1 MKWTIRPCLL
11 LLALLAACREDDGAL
26 SPGGGR
32 VFVDSDPAG
41 ANILVDNRRTG
52 RHTPDTLRGVAGRHD
67 ISAQLDTFRALYGF
81 TARVFVP
88 EADSV
93 PTIAGP
99 LVNRCSDVLCFG
111 NQVQHFA
118 ANRVRFANNP
128 VGTFFL
134 DRGAGGNG
142 IIWPIGPNNSYASG
156 SMVAFAG
163 ILNGRDTVALGIYD
177 NAYLAGRPA
186 PTLDRENDEVHITQT
201 TWIVPPANAIA
212 RPTVRGIQVTE
223 EIFAT
228 PTAEDI
234 VMVRLVFRNITNE
247 AFYRS
252 LDPTGPPA
260 GLTYEQAFVGFML
273 DPDIG
278 VAGDDAFSYEP
289 ILNLAFAYDSNFD
302 ENGYGGGYN
311 RKPGLIGL
319 RMVEAPAFTRTVLN
333 GWTTQGN
340 SADWFAGQVTEP
352 TGWYNLSGIRPFQP
366 DHPDFR
372 IGHLTDEPGDVR
384 LSVSA
389 GPLRLAPG
397 DTVAVTIAVMLAEPV
412 PGAFTTG
419 TRVAPG
425 EPTDRTRVLYSI
437 AGGLLERAGS
447 AGAAAAAMRAATDRG
462 PDALRRGAR

>member
-1 MKWTIRPCLL
+1 MKGTTRFGLILL
-11 LLALLAACREDDGAL
+11 SVLSACREGDGTL

-32 VFVDSDPAG
+32 VYVDSDPPG

-52 RHTPDTLRGVAGRHD
+52 RQTPDTLRNVAGRHD

-88 EADSV
+88 ESDSV

-99 LVNRCSDVLCFG
+99 LVNRCSDVLCYG

-118 ANRVRFANNP
+118 ANRIRFASNP

-142 IIWPIGPNNSYASG
+142 IVWPVGPNNSYASG
-156 SMVAFAG
+156 SMIAFAG

-186 PTLDRENDEVHITQT
+186 PLLDEENDEVHITQT
-201 TWIVPPANAIA
+201 TWIVPPANAIG
-212 RPTVRGIQVTE
+212 RPTVRGIQVTQ

-228 PTAEDI
+228 PLAEDI

-247 AFYRS
+247 PLYRS
-252 LDPTGPPA
+252 LDPTVPA
-260 GLTYEQAFVGFML
+260 IGLAYDQVFIGFML

-278 VAGDDAFSYEP
+278 VPGDDAFSYEP
-289 ILNLAFAYDSNFD
+289 ILSLAFAYDSNFD

-311 RKPGLIGL
+311 KKPGLIGL
-319 RMVEAPAFTRTVLN
+319 RMVVAPEFTRTVVN

-340 SADWFAGQVTEP
+340 SSDWFAGQVTEP
-352 TGWYNLSGIRPFQP
+352 TGWYNLSGVRPFQP
-366 DHPDFR
+366 DHPDIR
-372 IGHLTDEPGDVR
+372 IGHLDDEPGDVR

-389 GPLRLAPG
+389 GPLHLNPG
-397 DTVAVTIAVMLAEPV
+397 DTAAVTIAVMLADPV
-412 PGAFTTG
+412 PGAFTSG
-419 TRVAPG
+419 TRMDPG
-425 EPTDRTRVLYSI
+425 DPNDRTRVLYSV

-447 AGAAAAAMRAATDRG
+447 AGAAAVMMRAASRVF
-462 PDALRRGAR
+462 R